1 MNKDTPSTKSTGYQ
15 LDNTL
20 EIMQKE
26 INLNY
31 DLIIELE
38 HWAKNIFKLM
48 QDADDTR
55 LESIS
60 RLRAKIDELNKI
72 NRGENNDRCN
82 SGSKHKK

>member
-1 MNKDTPSTKSTGYQ
+1 MNKDTPSTKSTGYK

-20 EIMQKE
+20 ENMQKE

-38 HWAKNIFKLM
+38 RWAKNIFKLM

-72 NRGENNDRCN
+72 NRGENSEN
-82 SGSKHKK
+82 K